1 MTCMDLSRFFHS
13 YSLSYSDSG
22 PIWLRILP
30 DRSQTIAIAMLL
42 DSMHPC
48 ISPFGRPLAV
58 QTAILPFCRPIKQS
72 ALPAQP

>member
-22 PIWLRILP
+22 PIWLCILP
-30 DRSQTIAIAMLL
+30 DRSQTIAIAML
-42 DSMHPC
+42 P
-48 ISPFGRPLAV
+48 
-58 QTAILPFCRPIKQS
+58 RPIKQS